1 MSVREYITIRR
12 LADIDQTI
20 DGERYLARTII
31 EQDPELIDIGV
42 LDPDGNKIMARQKM
56 NQIGFIRFVSRP
68 T

>member
-20 DGERYLARTII
+20 DGEQYLARTII